1 MYNLMIKTSE
11 TLTVAALGPKL
22 VAVMVKVTLV
32 PTSGVVSDIVFY
44 YLKFVCGTG
53 VGVAV
58 DVLFAGVGSL

>member
-1 MYNLMIKTSE
+1 
-11 TLTVAALGPKL
+11 
-22 VAVMVKVTLV
+22 MVKVTLV